1 MLLSFSAALAA
12 EPAPNLRTTVLPIY
26 ALPAGAAA
34 DGKLA
39 EWAGVPPVPAE
50 RFNIGPFP
58 DRTKRPAP
66 DDFAP
71 TLRCGMRP
79 GSSDLYFLI
88 VVRDSQRYTEARLAW
103 IEGDRVEMFLDF
115 GRQARDEQQPD
126 WWKDKDRNRFVTP
139 PGMGQFGLGPQTL
152 AFAAEARVGS
162 GAAKWRYGYASVP
175 VEGGTAYELHLHGQS
190 VLDSLGAKTLPERA
204 GFELILDDQ
213 DNPLV
218 LRTEGWSNGGFQGC
232 DSAWLFIRELRM
244 AHVFTDQY
252 GILSLRPQPADAAAA
267 APLPKTLTE
276 LFGPDPTAAQIEQ
289 SIATLPTERLADLVY
304 WAGICGV
311 QFTPALTKSLMQVG
325 APLVRENCLAV
336 LYYTEQPK
344 EAAQTACESA
354 FATDA
359 APQSPNVAVLA
370 DLVNDKYALGLA
382 KAAAE
387 EASAST
393 AEAAGQ
399 EPPRELTNSIGMK
412 LVLIPPGEFMMGSP
426 EGEKVGRYYD
436 EGAQHRVKITRGFYL
451 GATEVT
457 QAQWQKVMGNNPSK
471 FKGDNLPVDM
481 LTWHDAMEFCRKLS
495 AMEGKQY
502 RLPTEA
508 EWEYACRAGSTGPY
522 AGNGQ
527 LGDMGNYW
535 KVSGKR
541 THPVG
546 GRQANAWG
554 LYDMH
559 GNVWEWCQSQ
569 YKAYP
574 YREGDGRESLVDK
587 TMKRVLRGGSWT
599 SLISECR
606 ASDRNGSLP
615 DWGPSE
621 GAGGFGFRCAMT
633 LE

>member
-1 MLLSFSAALAA
+1 
-12 EPAPNLRTTVLPIY
+12 
-26 ALPAGAAA
+26 
-34 DGKLA
+34 
-39 EWAGVPPVPAE
+39 
-50 RFNIGPFP
+50 
-58 DRTKRPAP
+58 
-66 DDFAP
+66 
-71 TLRCGMRP
+71 
-79 GSSDLYFLI
+79 
-88 VVRDSQRYTEARLAW
+88 
-103 IEGDRVEMFLDF
+103 
-115 GRQARDEQQPD
+115 
-126 WWKDKDRNRFVTP
+126 
-139 PGMGQFGLGPQTL
+139 
-152 AFAAEARVGS
+152 
-162 GAAKWRYGYASVP
+162 
-175 VEGGTAYELHLHGQS
+175 
-190 VLDSLGAKTLPERA
+190 
-204 GFELILDDQ
+204 
-213 DNPLV
+213 
-218 LRTEGWSNGGFQGC
+218 
-232 DSAWLFIRELRM
+232 
-244 AHVFTDQY
+244 
-252 GILSLRPQPADAAAA
+252 
-267 APLPKTLTE
+267 
-276 LFGPDPTAAQIEQ
+276 
-289 SIATLPTERLADLVY
+289 
-304 WAGICGV
+304 
-311 QFTPALTKSLMQVG
+311 
-325 APLVRENCLAV
+325 VRENCLAV

-354 FATDA
+354 YVATDA

-508 EWEYACRAGSTGPY
+508 EWEYACRAGSTGHY

-599 SLISECR
+599 SIISECR

-615 DWGPSE
+615 DWGPRE